1 MDRDSR
7 SIEPRVVSQRLR
19 SVQRLAI
26 GRTASQDGRH
36 GAPRLSYGATVPV
49 SAGPSVG
56 APQTVGGAEMV
67 YDLCVFHVRSVRRR
81 S

>member
-26 GRTASQDGRH
+26 GRTASQDGRR

-49 SAGPSVG
+49 SAGPELARPKRWEAPKWCTTCAFSMFG
-56 APQTVGGAEMV
+56 A
-67 YDLCVFHVRSVRRR
+67 
-81 S
+81 